1 MLPSSTTVIATNGV
15 TVVAPSGAAV
25 ATDGAAQGGSC
36 PSAWFSCPASQ
47 GGNCCPNGYA
57 CGEQCAATA
66 SGVSS
71 VEAKVA
77 PSTASF
83 VPQWSVWGM
92 VMAATAIGFT
102 MIAL

>member
-1 MLPSSTTVIATNGV
+1 V
-15 TVVAPSGAAV
+15 TVVAPSGAGV
-25 ATDGAAQGGSC
+25 ATTGAAQGGSC
-36 PSAWFSCPASQ
+36 PNNWYSCPANQ

-57 CGEQCAATA
+57 CGEQCTATA

-83 VPQWSVWGM
+83 VPQWSVWGLT
-92 VMAATAIGFT
+92 VAAFAIGAA